1 MTPLTRRNVRWV
13 FAATFLWIALLQYV
27 WLGVERAE
35 PYPALIL
42 PGFPAHCPGC
52 LLETG
57 QPSTKEPELIVR
69 FADGRTQR
77 VPMETVLPPGPSV
90 RLIAFSAA
98 FTDGSFASNPDA
110 RAWLRSR
117 IDQRFPGQPVSGLD
131 IVWRTA
137 TYPAADASSVEYGPS
152 KTVHVDLGSGQ

>member
-1 MTPLTRRNVRWV
+1 MAPLTRRNVRWV
-13 FAATFLWIALLQYV
+13 FGATFLWIALLQYV

-42 PGFPAHCPGC
+42 PGFPAHCAGC

-57 QPSTKEPELIVR
+57 QPSTKEPELTVQ
-69 FADGRTQR
+69 FADGRAQR
-77 VPMETVLPPGPSV
+77 VPMDIVLPAGPSV
-90 RLIAFSAA
+90 RLIAFATA

-117 IDQRFPGQPVSGLD
+117 IDQRFPGRSVSGLD
-131 IVWRTA
+131 IDWRTA
-137 TYPAADASSVEYGPS
+137 TYPAADASSVEYGPPR
-152 KTVHVDLGSGQ
+152 TIHVDLGSGQ